1 MAPGP
6 LDAPIDRRELLT
18 YAGLGTGALILGGVP
33 VDPALAGRTKRRNR
47 IGFARDGSFPQ
58 GVASGRPTPRGI
70 SLWTR
75 LEGTTRDRKIRLE
88 VARDP
93 DFRRVVKRRT
103 LIARGQHDHTVEARI
118 AGKFLKPN
126 EEYFYRF
133 ETRTKESEVGRF
145 RTALPGDSRQP
156 VKIVFFSCQDW
167 QAGFFGAHSAIA
179 RENADLVVCLGDYV
193 YERNF
198 YGGPRKDTLG
208 ANRDG
213 EVQTLPEYRAKYRM
227 YKEDPNLRAMHA
239 SAPFAG
245 IWDDHEAEDNYAGSN
260 PGEETLQR
268 RIPFVTR
275 QQNGYRAFYEYMP
288 FTPLSGEPEIG
299 HDLYRRM
306 RLGSNVELF
315 LLDER
320 QYRDDQPCGD
330 TAFVPCPEA
339 EMVPRRY
346 LGGRQLG
353 WLKRRLRASGGAWK
367 VVANQLMI
375 MALDTPQGN
384 AINKDNWD
392 GYGRERRELL
402 EYVQA
407 FGIQDLTFLTGDI
420 HTFFAGDVGVDGRGP
435 ESVATEFVGGSISA
449 LGVAFELRD
458 QTGAPLTDDQ
468 FLLVSNNLP
477 LANPHLKYQEQSS
490 RGYGVLEA
498 SPSELKVTYKAVD
511 ALRRS
516 SDTRVIGRFRVGR
529 GDPHVQVL

>member
-33 VDPALAGRTKRRNR
+33 VDPVLAGHTKRRNR
-47 IGFARDGSFPQ
+47 IAFARGGSFPQ
-58 GVASGRPTPRGI
+58 GVAAGRPYPRGI

-75 LEGTTRDRKIRLE
+75 LEGATRDRKIRLE

-103 LIARGQHDHTVEARI
+103 LIVRGRYDHTVQARV
-118 AGKFLKPN
+118 AGKFLQPG

-133 ETRTKESEVGRF
+133 ETRTRQSDVGRF
-145 RTALPGDSRQP
+145 RTAPPGDSHQP

-167 QAGFFGAHSAIA
+167 QAGYFGAHSAIA
-179 RENADLVVCLGDYV
+179 REDADLVVCLGDYI
-193 YERNF
+193 YERSF
-198 YGGPRKDTLG
+198 YQGPRKDTLG

-213 EVQTLPEYRAKYRM
+213 EVQTLTEYRSKYRM
-227 YKEDPNLRAMHA
+227 YKEDADLRAMHA

-245 IWDDHEAEDNYAGSN
+245 IWDDHEVEDNYAGVN
-260 PGEETLQR
+260 PGEKTKAKR
-268 RIPFVTR
+268 VPFIER
-275 QQNGYRAFYEYMP
+275 KGNGYRAFYEYMP
-288 FTPLSGEPEIG
+288 FKPYTGEPELG

-306 RLGSNVELF
+306 RLGANVELF
-315 LLDER
+315 LLDQR

-330 TAFVPCPEA
+330 DLFVPCPEA
-339 EMVPRRY
+339 ESEPRRY
-346 LGGRQLG
+346 LGERQLG
-353 WLKRRLRASGGAWK
+353 WLKRRLRASGGAWRL
-367 VVANQLMI
+367 VANQLMI
-375 MALDTPQGN
+375 MALDTPQGV

-407 FGIQDLTFLTGDI
+407 FGIENVSFLTGDI

-435 ESVATEFVGGSISA
+435 ESVATEFVGGSITSLGIPEELKSA
-449 LGVAFELRD
+449 S
-458 QTGAPLTDDQ
+458 GAPLTPEQ
-468 FLLVSNNLP
+468 FLLVSENLP
-477 LANPHLKYQEQSS
+477 IANPHLKYQEQSS

-511 ALRRS
+511 ALRRN

>member
-6 LDAPIDRRELLT
+6 LDHPIDRRELLA

-33 VDPALAGRTKRRNR
+33 VDPALAKRAKRRNQ
-47 IGFARDGSFPQ
+47 IGFARGGSFPQ
-58 GVASGRPTPRGI
+58 GVASGRPYPRGI

-93 DFRRVVKRRT
+93 GFRRVVKRRT
-103 LIARGQHDHTVEARI
+103 LVARGKYDHAVETRV
-118 AGKFLKPN
+118 AGRFLKPG

-133 ETRTKESEVGRF
+133 ETKTKESEVGRF

-179 RENADLVVCLGDYV
+179 RENADLVVCLGDYI

-198 YGGPRKDTLG
+198 YDGPRKDTLG
-208 ANRDG
+208 ANKDG

-227 YKEDPNLRAMHA
+227 YKSDANLRAMHA
-239 SAPFAG
+239 SAPFAAV
-245 IWDDHEAEDNYAGSN
+245 WDDHEVEDNYAGSN
-260 PGEETLQR
+260 AGEETQQKR
-268 RIPFVTR
+268 VPFTVR

-288 FTPLSGEPEIG
+288 FTPLTGEPELG

-330 TAFVPCPEA
+330 SFFTPCDDAETA
-339 EMVPRRY
+339 PRRY
-346 LGGRQLG
+346 LGGRQLE
-353 WLKRRLRASGGAWK
+353 WLKRRLRASGGNWRL
-367 VVANQLMI
+367 VANQLMI
-375 MALDTPQGN
+375 MSLDTAQG
-384 AINKDNWD
+384 APINKDSWD

-402 EYVQA
+402 EYVRA
-407 FGIQDLTFLTGDI
+407 FGIRDVSFLTGDI
-420 HTFFAGDVGVDGRGP
+420 HTFFAGDVGIDGRGP
-435 ESVATEFVGGSISA
+435 ESVATEFVGSSITS
-449 LGVAFELRD
+449 LGVPETLESAS
-458 QTGAPLTDDQ
+458 GAPLSKEQ

-477 LANPHLKYQEQSS
+477 LVNRHLKYQEQAS

-498 SPSELKVTYKAVD
+498 SRSELKVTYKAVD
-511 ALRRS
+511 SQQRGSA
-516 SDTRVIGRFRVGR
+516 TRTIGRFRVAR